1 MNKKR
6 LWHTLRLWTIPQGG
20 KRAQY
25 MKDKHIFAAMGDG
38 CVIMDRKVPLYPN
51 LIKLGNNVNIA
62 SDVTFVTHDITHRM
76 LNNAA
81 LDAAGGKTFSEKL
94 GCIEIGDN
102 VFIGTG
108 VKILYNV
115 KIGSNVIIGS
125 GSIVT
130 KDIPDNS
137 IAVGVPAKVIS
148 TMDQYIAKRSAETSY
163 DPAIRPR
170 GQEVGPA
177 LFEYCWKAFEESRR

>member
-6 LWHTLRLWTIPQGG
+6 LWHTLRLWTILSGT
-20 KRAQY
+20 KRAKY
-25 MKDKHIFAAMGDG
+25 MKKKHIFASMGDK
-38 CVIMDRKVPLYPN
+38 CIIMDRKIPLYPN
-51 LIKLGNNVNIA
+51 LIKLGNNVNLA
-62 SDVTFVTHDITHRM
+62 SDVTFVTHDITHKM
-76 LNNAA
+76 LNNAKF
-81 LDAAGGKTFSEKL
+81 DAAKGKTIPEKL

-130 KDIPDNS
+130 KDIPDGS

-148 TMDQYIAKRSAETSY
+148 DMDSYISKRLSEKSY
-163 DPAIRPR
+163 DNSIKPR
-170 GQEVGPA
+170 NQEVGEE
-177 LFEYCWKAFEESRR
+177 LSKFCWKMFEESRL

>member
-1 MNKKR
+1 MNGKR
-6 LWHTLRLWTIPQGG
+6 FWYTLRLWTILSGT
-20 KRAQY
+20 KRAAY
-25 MKDKHIFAAMGDG
+25 LRNKKVFASIGKK
-38 CVIMDRKVPLYPN
+38 CVIMERKIPLYAN
-51 LIKLGNNVNIA
+51 LIKLGNNVNLA
-62 SDVTFVTHDITHRM
+62 SDVTFVTHDITHKM
-76 LNNAA
+76 LNNAKF
-81 LDAAGGKTFSEKL
+81 DAAKGKMIPEKL

-130 KDIPDNS
+130 KDIPDGS

-148 TMDQYIAKRSAETSY
+148 DMDSYISKRISEKSY
-163 DPAIRPR
+163 DDSIRPR
-170 GQEVGPA
+170 NQEVG
-177 LFEYCWKAFEESRR
+177 EELLKGIGKNEEISL